1 MGIKL
6 YFGINKNIS
15 KELLV
20 IIIIKI
26 KLGVCQRGVQGVL
39 KKLIKLSG
47 LKPIAD
53 EQYLSLSNMKKS
65 SNKRCLSPSS

>member
-20 IIIIKI
+20 IIIKT
-26 KLGVCQRGVQGVL
+26 KLGVCQRDVQGVL

-53 EQYLSLSNMKKS
+53 EQHLSFKQYEEIQQ
-65 SNKRCLSPSS
+65 

>member
-20 IIIIKI
+20 IIIIKT
-26 KLGVCQRGVQGVL
+26 KRGCQEAILNEGKQGE
-39 KKLIKLSG
+39 K
-47 LKPIAD
+47 AT
-53 EQYLSLSNMKKS
+53 Q
-65 SNKRCLSPSS
+65 

>member
-20 IIIIKI
+20 IIIIKT
-26 KLGVCQRGVQGVL
+26 KLGVCQRDVQGVL

-53 EQYLSLSNMKKS
+53 EQHLSFKQYEEIQQ
-65 SNKRCLSPSS
+65 